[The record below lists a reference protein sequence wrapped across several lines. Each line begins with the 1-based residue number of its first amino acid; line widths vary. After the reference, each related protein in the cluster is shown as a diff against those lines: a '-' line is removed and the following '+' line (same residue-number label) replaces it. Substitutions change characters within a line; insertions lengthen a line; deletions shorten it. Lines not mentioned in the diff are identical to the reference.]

1 MECNCGVKNT
11 LKIEIT
17 NYDNILRNTDRRVVR
32 TKLKLNIKIS
42 FVRESLIHKE
52 ETIYFNKFNNIQ
64 TNKSKT
70 FFDFFELLPNK
81 YLIKKKFLDNLT
93 AMTIFNLI

>member
-42 FVRESLIHKE
+42 FVWESLIHKE